1 MPISLKMRTLLL
13 AIRFLGGKPLDK
25 LTVSEARKAS
35 DAQIPKSHTPAT
47 IAFISNR
54 TIPGPTG
61 EIPVRI
67 YTPEGEGPFA
77 LVVFFHGGGFVVG
90 SLNGYDEF
98 CRTLCR
104 GARCMIVSV
113 DYRLAPEHKFPAAT
127 DDCLAAT
134 RWVAEHAA
142 EFNANPTQFV
152 VAGDSAGGNLAAVT
166 ALRIRDEGGPFLCGQ
181 LLIYP
186 VTDYHT
192 PATPSY
198 LTNANGY
205 LLTRDTMVWF
215 WDHYLNHA
223 SEAGSPLAS
232 PLRALDL
239 SGLPPALVITAEFDP
254 LRDEGEL
261 YAERLQQ
268 AGVPTEL
275 LRYNGMIHG
284 FLMLGALFNEN
295 RQAINETN
303 RWLKKVTS
311 HSLAT

>member
-13 AIRFLGGKPLDK
+13 AMRFFGGKPLDK
-25 LTVSEARKAS
+25 LSISEARKAS
-35 DAQIPKSHTPAT
+35 DAQIPKSRVPAA
-47 IAFISNR
+47 IASISNCD
-54 TIPGPTG
+54 IPGPES
-61 EIPVRI
+61 EIPIRI

-90 SLNGYDEF
+90 SLDGYDEF
-98 CRTLCR
+98 CRNLCH
-104 GARCMIVSV
+104 GAGCIIVSV
-113 DYRLAPEHKFPAAT
+113 DYRLAPENKFPAAT

-142 EFNANPTQFV
+142 EFNADPAHIV
-152 VAGDSAGGNLAAVT
+152 VVGDSAGGNLAAVT
-166 ALRIRDEGGPFLCGQ
+166 SLRIREEGGPFLCGQ

-205 LLTRDTMVWF
+205 LLTRDMMVWF
-215 WDHYLNHA
+215 WNQYLDNA
-223 SEAGSPLAS
+223 SEACSPLAS

-239 SGLPPALVITAEFDP
+239 SGLPQAMVITAEYDP
-254 LRDEGEL
+254 LRDEGEH

-284 FLMLGALFNEN
+284 FLMLGALFNES
-295 RQAINETN
+295 RQAIIDTTM
-303 RWLKKVTS
+303 WLKKVTS
-311 HSLAT
+311 RSG